1 MINIGAN
8 SVLSVSPN
16 GAISCVTKGEG
27 KDLPPDA
34 AFWGR
39 QFEVRMLYQQILILT
54 IYKVSN
60 SSGSYPIAKFH
71 QDQQGCNASSYEPQ

>member
-34 AFWGR
+34 AFWGANLR
-39 QFEVRMLYQQILILT
+39 SECYISRY
-54 IYKVSN
+54 
-60 SSGSYPIAKFH
+60 
-71 QDQQGCNASSYEPQ
+71 